1 MVNLKKQ
8 ITFIAQNLVT
18 MRFKFTTFLLACC
31 TFTHFSYSQQINKR
45 YELGVLIGQA
55 GYLGDLNKSD
65 FFSKEPNLGV
75 GLLGRYYYNERWT
88 FRGGLTFGKLTG
100 SDANYS
106 DRTGRGFKTT
116 SPITDLAATVEWDFL
131 GKKRFSY
138 DTSTYQ
144 VKFKRTLSPYFF
156 TGLGLAF
163 TNPKADFTG
172 TSTTLAQYRQGATT
186 DQNAKYSHTN
196 LAIPVGFGVK
206 YDINE
211 NFVIA
216 LEAGFRFAFSD
227 YLDGISQGANPSR
240 NDKYKLS
247 GITLTYRFDKK
258 DTDHDGIPDETD
270 GCPKQPGS
278 VKLNGC
284 PDFDKDGVA
293 DKDDECP
300 EVFGV
305 VALKGCPD
313 NDGDGIAN
321 QNDECPDAYGSLSMK
336 GCPDKDK
343 DGIADKNDT
352 CPDVAG
358 LASLNGCPDT
368 DGDGITDKDDACPTV
383 AGTAQMKGCPDTDGD
398 GVADKDDACPT
409 VAGTLAGCPD
419 TDKDGIADKDDA
431 CPEVAGVVA
440 FKGCPDTDGDGVEDS
455 KDKQP
460 TVAGKPEFEG
470 AIDAPTLA
478 KLVKEEQK
486 ALIIAK
492 KPTNKSSVV
501 KIDNKQK
508 VMDVKIEPIL
518 FELNKTDIQPVYA
531 GILDEVTTTMA
542 ANPNY
547 KLRIVGHADEI
558 GGYVPNQILS
568 EKRAEACFNY
578 LLDKGVAANKMSFAG
593 SGEKKPVASNSTE
606 AGRQQNRSVTIETI
620 KK

>member
-1 MVNLKKQ
+1 
-8 ITFIAQNLVT
+8 
-18 MRFKFTTFLLACC
+18 MRFKFTLLLLFCSISSQFLRA
-31 TFTHFSYSQQINKR
+31 QQINKR
-45 YELGVLIGQA
+45 YELGVLVGNS

-65 FFSKEPNLGV
+65 FFSKEPQAGV

-106 DRTGRGFKTT
+106 DRAGRGFKTT
-116 SPITDLAATVEWDFL
+116 SPVTDLSATVEWDFL

-144 VKFKRTLSPYFF
+144 VKFKKTLSPYFF
-156 TGLGLAF
+156 TGLGLGF

-172 TSTTLAQYRQGATT
+172 TPTTLAIYRQGATT
-186 DQNAKYSHTN
+186 DQAAKYSNTS
-196 LAIPVGFGVK
+196 LVIPFGFGVK

-211 NFVIA
+211 NWVLA

-227 YLDGISQGANPSR
+227 YLDGISQGANPGR

-247 GITLTYRFDKK
+247 GLTITYRFDKK

-305 VALKGCPD
+305 IALKGCPD
-313 NDGDGIAN
+313 NDSDGIAN
-321 QNDECPDAYGSLSMK
+321 QNDECPYAYGSLSMK

-358 LASLNGCPDT
+358 LAALNGCPDT
-368 DGDGITDKDDACPTV
+368 DGDGIADKDDACPTV
-383 AGTAQMKGCPDTDGD
+383 AGMAQMKGCPDTDGD
-398 GVADKDDACPT
+398 GIADKDDACPT

-419 TDKDGIADKDDA
+419 KDGDGIADKDDA
-431 CPEVAGVVA
+431 CPDVAGVVT
-440 FKGCPDTDGDGVEDS
+440 FNGCPDTDGDGVEDS

-470 AIDAPTLA
+470 AVDAPTLA
-478 KLVKEEQK
+478 KLLKEEQK
-486 ALIIAK
+486 AMIAAK
-492 KPTNKSSVV
+492 LPTNKNGIV
-501 KIDNKQK
+501 KIDNGQK
-508 VMDVKIEPIL
+508 TLDLKIAPIL
-518 FELNKTDIQPVYA
+518 FELNKMDIQPVYA
-531 GILDEVTTTMA
+531 SILDGVAIMMA
-542 ANPNY
+542 ANPSY
-547 KLRIVGHADEI
+547 KLRILGHADEI
-558 GGYVPNQILS
+558 GGDVPNQKLS
-568 EKRAEACFNY
+568 EKRAEACFDY
-578 LLDKGVAANKMSFAG
+578 LLSKGVAANRMSFNG
-593 SGEKKPVASNSTE
+593 SGEKKPVAPNTTE
-606 AGRQQNRSVTIETI
+606 EGRQQNRRVTIETY